1 MEKIKELADKIKA
14 QQAIIDSEMD
24 AAEQGHNQAR
34 ARVIEAEEKQKEL
47 CELLASV
54 GLWLAMSNI

>member
-1 MEKIKELADKIKA
+1 MEKIKQLADRIKE

-34 ARVIEAEEKQKEL
+34 SRIIEAEEKQKEL

-54 GLWLAMSNI
+54 GLWLAMTNI